1 MSMDVDQYSGNLK
14 ARSPQNNR
22 LREFHADPIACMKRL
37 YRAYGTLAS
46 LNDEGQR
53 VLLAFGP
60 EYNRRVLSDVD
71 NYHARFFAIRGPRNS
86 AQRRLT
92 NALLSM
98 NGAEH
103 KRNRRIVMGPFQK
116 TSVES
121 YRDAL
126 AGLACELIQS
136 WQPGQVRDIF
146 DDMTHYMLRVASS
159 VLFGF
164 DVPEMAYSIGHL
176 TAQWVA
182 MNHELGV
189 GAFLA
194 DEQITSSYDGLL
206 ELAETLERQIVAMI
220 EHRRSSKAQGNDVM
234 SLLIRA
240 HDEFGDRL
248 NDDELI
254 GQAAIL
260 FGAAHLTTA
269 NTLTWTLFLLTQH
282 PEVAEELVQELNAS
296 LHGEPPTVEQLEQ
309 LGVLDR
315 VVKESMRV
323 LPASSYSQRITAGP
337 VELGPL
343 RLDRGSVIIF
353 SQFITHHMEELFPEP
368 ERFLPQRWLTSRPS
382 PYAYLPFA
390 AGPRMCLGGPMAIMI
405 IKMTLAVILQRFRLS
420 IVPESTI
427 NGKVT
432 ATMLTPTTSV
442 PMVVKDRNARFEA
455 VPVCGNIHDLVDLDS
470 TPATNRSWSRTW
482 PFEFKSSES
491 AQAAFIPP
499 TMSPNIPASYFGALD
514 GSQSGIGNG

>member
-1 MSMDVDQYSGNLK
+1 MQ
-14 ARSPQNNR
+14 
-22 LREFHADPIACMKRL
+22 RL
-37 YRAYGTLAS
+37 YREHGSLATIE
-46 LNDEGQR
+46 DQGQR
-53 VLLAFGP
+53 VIFAFGP
-60 EYNRRVLSDVD
+60 EHNRRVLSDVD
-71 NYHARFFAIRGPRNS
+71 NFHARFFAIRGPRNS

-116 TSVES
+116 TSVEG
-121 YRDAL
+121 YRAAL
-126 AGLACELIQS
+126 ATLATELIQP
-136 WQPGQVRDIF
+136 WRVNEVRDMF

-164 DVPEMAYSIGHL
+164 DVPEMAYRIGHL
-176 TAQWVA
+176 TARWVA

-194 DEQITSSYDGLL
+194 DEQVTASYDHLL
-206 ELAETLERQIVAMI
+206 EMADTLEREIVAMI
-220 EHRRSSKAQGNDVM
+220 EHRRSSDVEGNDVM

-248 NDDELI
+248 NNDELI

-269 NTLTWTLFLLTQH
+269 NTLTWTLFLLAQH
-282 PEVAEELVQELNAS
+282 PEIAEELVHELNTV
-296 LHGEPPTVEQLEQ
+296 LHGEPPTVQQIEQLN
-309 LGVLDR
+309 VLDR

-343 RLDRGSVIIF
+343 CLDRGSIIIF

-368 ERFLPQRWLTSRPS
+368 ERFLPERWRTIRPS

-405 IKMTLAVILQRFRLS
+405 IKMTLAVILQRYRFAV
-420 IVPESTI
+420 VPGATI

-442 PMVVKDRNARFEA
+442 PMIVSDQATPFQA
-455 VPVCGNIHDLVDLDS
+455 TPVRGNIHDLVQLQS
-470 TPATNRSWSRTW
+470 MPTPSWPLSRTW

-491 AQAAFIPP
+491 PEHGFIPP
-499 TMSPNIPASYFGALD
+499 TMSPYLPASHFGATN
-514 GSQSGIGNG
+514 GSQSGFGDG

>member
-1 MSMDVDQYSGNLK
+1 MQ
-14 ARSPQNNR
+14 
-22 LREFHADPIACMKRL
+22 RL
-37 YRAYGTLAS
+37 YRTHGTLAAIE
-46 LNDEGQR
+46 DEGQR
-53 VLLAFGP
+53 VIFAFGP

-71 NYHARFFAIRGPRNS
+71 NFHARFFAIRGPRNS

-116 TSVES
+116 ASVEG

-126 AGLACELIQS
+126 ASLATELIQP
-136 WQPGQVRDIF
+136 WRVNEIRDIF

-164 DVPEMAYSIGHL
+164 DVPEMAFEIGHL
-176 TAQWVA
+176 TARWVA

-194 DEQITSSYDGLL
+194 DEQIASSYDQLL
-206 ELAETLERQIVAMI
+206 KLAETLERQIVAMI
-220 EHRRSSKAQGNDVM
+220 EHRRSSSADGKDVM

-248 NDDELI
+248 SDDELI

-269 NTLTWTLFLLTQH
+269 NTLTWTLFLLAQH
-282 PEVAEELVQELNAS
+282 PREAAELHRELSAILQ
-296 LHGEPPTVEQLEQ
+296 GKPPTVQQLEQ
-309 LGVLDR
+309 LQVLDR

-323 LPASSYSQRITAGP
+323 LPASSYSQRLAVSP

-343 RLDRGSVIIF
+343 RLDRGAIIVF
-353 SQFITHHMEELFPEP
+353 SQFITHHMEDLFPEP
-368 ERFLPQRWLTSRPS
+368 ERFLPQRWQTIRPS

-405 IKMTLAVILQRFRLS
+405 IKMTLAVILQRYRLEV
-420 IVPESTI
+420 VPGANI
-427 NGKVT
+427 NGLVT
-432 ATMLTPTTSV
+432 ATMLTPTSSV
-442 PMVVKDRNARFEA
+442 PMIVRDNRSPFLAAR
-455 VPVCGNIHDLVDLDS
+455 VHGNIHELVKLDSAQPAAWLISRNWTSGGKSFDFAETDLV
-470 TPATNRSWSRTW
+470 
-482 PFEFKSSES
+482 
-491 AQAAFIPP
+491 PP
-499 TMSPNIPASYFGALD
+499 TMSPYIPVSYYGAMN
-514 GSQSGIGNG
+514 GSQGSAGNR